1 MDAVD
6 CFGSKV
12 IMPRADSAAQNS
24 QAVLSLVN
32 TSKPRLVEAR
42 DSQAGFSVV
51 LVDASAT
58 WEILG

>member
-12 IMPRADSAAQNS
+12 IMPRADSAAQNP
-24 QAVLSLVN
+24 QAVLSLAD
-32 TSKPRLVEAR
+32 TRKPRLVEAR